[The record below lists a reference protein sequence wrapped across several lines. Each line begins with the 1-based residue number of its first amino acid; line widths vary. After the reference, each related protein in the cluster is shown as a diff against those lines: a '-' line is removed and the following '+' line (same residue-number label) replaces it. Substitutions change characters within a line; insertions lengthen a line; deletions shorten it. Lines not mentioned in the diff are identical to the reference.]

1 MQPPSS
7 APAGQISADGQFRWD
22 GQQWV
27 PIERGYRE
35 PTPWTRPMQL
45 ATAAIFACSAVVS
58 LATTFVYINHDSMLK
73 SIQASGSQ
81 LPAGTNV
88 NDVVNAAIAFTYAI
102 VIFFVVL
109 DVVAA
114 IGSYLRWRWMFWAA
128 LVLFGLSSI
137 GALTNLRSISQA
149 DSSPVPVAGLIVS
162 EIFSLISLAMFIWM
176 IVGLI
181 KYGPWAMRKPG
192 AR

>member
-1 MQPPSS
+1 MQLVS
-7 APAGQISADGQFRWD
+7 AALFAISA
-22 GQQWV
+22 V
-27 PIERGYRE
+27 
-35 PTPWTRPMQL
+35 
-45 ATAAIFACSAVVS
+45 AS
-58 LATTFVYINHDSMLK
+58 LVTTFIYINHDSMLK

-88 NDVVNAAIAFTYAI
+88 NDVVNAAIAFTYAV

-114 IGSYLRWRWMFWAA
+114 VGSYLGWRWMFWAA

-137 GALTNLRSISQA
+137 GALTNLRSISQPDA
-149 DSSPVPVAGLIVS
+149 SPVPIAGLIVT
-162 EIFSLISLAMFIWM
+162 ELFSLCALAMFVWM

-181 KYGPWAMRKPG
+181 KYGPWAMRRPG
-192 AR
+192 R